1 MSYRADKPSNKQIF
15 RGTGREIH
23 SVPDDDF
30 QQAMAKLPQRM
41 AARLAFMSAA
51 HHQVRD
57 FAVRELPRQ
66 VRPISPLRIAQITE
80 LPLAKVKTILA
91 DLEKH
96 LFFLVRDVAGNVSWA
111 FPVTSSRTP
120 HRLTFST
127 GEKTFGA

>member
-1 MSYRADKPSNKQIF
+1 MRYQADKPSSKLIL
-15 RGTGREIH
+15 RGTGREID
-23 SVPDDDF
+23 SVPADDF
-30 QQAMAKLPQRM
+30 LQAIAKLPQRM
-41 AARLAFMSAA
+41 ASRLAFMSTA

-57 FAVRELPRQ
+57 LVVRELPRQ
-66 VRPISPLRIAQITE
+66 ARPISPLRIAQITD
-80 LPLAKVKTILA
+80 LGLAKVKTILA

-111 FPVTSSRTP
+111 FPVTTSRTP

>member
-1 MSYRADKPSNKQIF
+1 MSYRADKPSGKRIL

-23 SVPDDDF
+23 SVSEDDF
-30 QQAMAKLPQRM
+30 LQAMEKLPQRI
-41 AARLAFMSAA
+41 ASRLAFMSAA

-57 FAVRELPRQ
+57 FVVRELPRQ
-66 VRPISPLRIAQITE
+66 VRPISPLSIAQTTD
-80 LPLAKVKTILA
+80 LAPAKVKAMLA

-96 LFFLVRDVAGNVSWA
+96 LFFLVRDAAGDVAWA
-111 FPVTSSRTP
+111 FPVTTSRTP